1 LNIHNHDELKN
12 LNMKRYG
19 IELILDLRDY
29 NSKKFNRKD
38 IDVFFTELC
47 NVIDMKKCEI
57 YFWDDVG
64 GA

>member
-1 LNIHNHDELKN
+1 
-12 LNMKRYG
+12 MKRYG